1 MSWGHKTVYTDTLWG
16 LLFRVGDR
24 WADIFNTWLNLALG
38 AGVWVKCLI
47 GKSFIQ
53 TCICVYELQKV
64 MASFALALFPC
75 CENEVTFDLLIYS
88 KATLTCL
95 LPIFH
100 SFGPLIF
107 FFLFLWLSGS
117 LSVCLRV
124 PHSLFP
130 NEICSL
136 WGKGSEP
143 QIHTCTRTH
152 QAVEGTHTYTC
163 R

>member
-24 WADIFNTWLNLALG
+24 WADIFNARLNLALG
-38 AGVWVKCLI
+38 ARVWVKCLI

-75 CENEVTFDLLIYS
+75 CENEVTFDLLIHS

-107 FFLFLWLSGS
+107 FFLFLWLSVCLSACTS
-117 LSVCLRV
+117 LSV
-124 PHSLFP
+124 P
-130 NEICSL
+130 
-136 WGKGSEP
+136 
-143 QIHTCTRTH
+143 
-152 QAVEGTHTYTC
+152 
-163 R
+163 